1 MPIHPGKLLILALT
15 LLQLTAC
22 GWRPWPLCPECPTCP
37 PPLPDMRL
45 PEEVEL
51 PGAEPA
57 KPVAPPPAVLT
68 PVPWSEVEGW
78 HSDDPSLALTAFL
91 RSCGP
96 LRQRPQWQ
104 VVCTEAAALDPLS
117 EPQVRTFFESRF
129 TPHQLRK
136 PDGDPTGLA
145 TGYYVPDLRASR
157 QPSPAYSWP
166 LYRRPDDLLVVD
178 LREVY
183 PNLAGYRLR
192 GRLDGKKVLPYW
204 DRAAID
210 GEQQP
215 LAGQELAW
223 VDDPVELFFLQIQG
237 SGRLLFEDG
246 SRVMVNYAEQNGHP
260 YRSVAKWLIER
271 GAMSREQMS
280 MQNIKG
286 WARSNPTRVHELLSQ
301 NPSYV
306 FFRELPL
313 EAETPPG
320 ALGVPLTPGRSV
332 AIDPRYTPLGA
343 PLFVA
348 TTKPNSE
355 EPLYRLMMAQD
366 TGGAIKGEV
375 RIDFFWGM
383 GERAGIQAGQM
394 KQPLKMWV
402 LLPAETTPP

>member
-1 MPIHPGKLLILALT
+1 MLNRPLKLLVLSLV

-22 GWRPWPLCPECPTCP
+22 GWLLQPECPECPVCP
-37 PPLPDMRL
+37 PPQPDMKL
-45 PEEVEL
+45 PEAVEYPEPL
-51 PGAEPA
+51 PAEPA
-57 KPVAPPPAVLT
+57 VPPPPAIF
-68 PVPWSEVEGW
+68 PVAWSTVEGW
-78 HSDDPSLALTAFL
+78 QSDDPSLALNAFL

-96 LRQRPQWQ
+96 LRRQPRWQ
-104 VVCTEAAALDPLS
+104 AVCAEAATLNPLS
-117 EPQVRTFFESRF
+117 AAQVRSFFETRF
-129 TPHQLRK
+129 VPHQLRK
-136 PDGDPTGLA
+136 VDGDETGLA

-157 QPSPAYSWP
+157 QPSPDFSWP

-183 PNLAGYRLR
+183 PALAGYRLR
-192 GRLDGKKVLPYW
+192 GRLDGMKIVPYW

-210 GEQQP
+210 SPRQP
-215 LAGQELAW
+215 LAGLELAW

-237 SGRLLFEDG
+237 SGRLLFDDG

-260 YRSVAKWLIER
+260 YRSVATWLIER
-271 GAMSREQMS
+271 GAMSRDQMS

-286 WARSNPTRVHELLSQ
+286 WAQANPDLVHELLSQ

-320 ALGVPLTPGRSV
+320 AFGVPLTPGRSV

-343 PLFVA
+343 PVFIA
-348 TTKPNSE
+348 TTRPNSS

-383 GERAGIQAGQM
+383 GERAGIQAGRM

-402 LLPAETTPP
+402 LLPVEDGAS

>member
-1 MPIHPGKLLILALT
+1 MLKHPIKLLILALT
-15 LLQLTAC
+15 LLQLSAC
-22 GWRPWPLCPECPTCP
+22 GWRPWPACPECPVCP
-37 PPLPDMRL
+37 PPRPDMKL
-45 PEEVEL
+45 PEAVEYPEPL
-51 PGAEPA
+51 PAE
-57 KPVAPPPAVLT
+57 PVAPPPPATV
-68 PVPWSEVEGW
+68 PVAWSAVEGW
-78 HSDDPSLALTAFL
+78 QSDDPSLALNAFL

-96 LRQRPQWQ
+96 LRRQPRWQ
-104 VVCTEAAALDPLS
+104 AVCTEASTLNPLS
-117 EPQVRTFFESRF
+117 EAQVRTFFETRF
-129 TPHQLRK
+129 TPHELRK
-136 PDGDPTGLA
+136 ADGETTGLA

-157 QPSPAYSWP
+157 QPSPAFSWP

-183 PNLAGYRLR
+183 PALAGYRLR
-192 GRLDGKKVLPYW
+192 GRLDGQKIVPYW
-204 DRAAID
+204 DRDAID
-210 GEQQP
+210 SNRKP
-215 LAGQELAW
+215 LAGLELAW

-237 SGRLLFEDG
+237 SGLIRLEDG
-246 SRVMVNYAEQNGHP
+246 SLLRVNYADQNGHP
-260 YRSVAKWLIER
+260 YRSVAKWLIDR
-271 GAMSREQMS
+271 GAMSRDQMS

-286 WARSNPTRVHELLSQ
+286 WAQANPNLVHELLSQ

-332 AIDPRYTPLGA
+332 AVDPRYPPLGA
-343 PLFVA
+343 PVFVA
-348 TTKPNSE
+348 TTSPSGS

-383 GERAGIQAGQM
+383 GERAGIQAGRM

-402 LLPAETTPP
+402 LLPVEDGAS